1 MTPDLGRAAA
11 WVAAARGWRRAGI
24 GIAAGALA
32 AAAMSPTF
40 VLPLLWIAFP
50 VLVWLTDGARDRL
63 GGFLSGWYFGI
74 GYFAAG
80 LYWISYALLIDPE
93 RYGWLVPFAIAGLG
107 VGLGIFTGL
116 ATLIVHLA
124 RVTGA
129 GRVLM
134 LAAAWTIME
143 WVRGWIFTGFP
154 WNPIG
159 NAWAFDAGP
168 MQLAAVTGVYGL
180 TLMTVAAAAM
190 PATLRRRPVLIAL
203 AVPLLAWIGGQVRLT
218 VAGPSPETGV
228 HLAVVQ
234 PNIPQSLK
242 WDQRLAAQHL
252 MTLMS
257 LSLSPPPPPP
267 DEDDDT
273 PKPAAPRTTT
283 HVIWPESA
291 VPTPLAANEALRHAL
306 AQAVPTGGALITGA
320 PRAEGRGPDLK
331 VWNSLAVLDESGH
344 ITATYDKFHLVPFG
358 EYMPFRGFLPFD
370 KLAVG
375 DIDFSPG
382 PGPRTLAI
390 PGAPPAGPLICYEA
404 IFPGEVV
411 DEANRPQWLLN
422 VTNDAWFGVS
432 SGPHQHFASARMRAV
447 EEGLPLVRAANTG
460 ISGIID
466 GYGRVVA
473 QLGLER
479 AGVIAAALPQALPRT
494 PFSYLGNWLT
504 LTLAGA
510 CAAAAFPLRRRQ

>member
-1 MTPDLGRAAA
+1 
-11 WVAAARGWRRAGI
+11 
-24 GIAAGALA
+24 
-32 AAAMSPTF
+32 
-40 VLPLLWIAFP
+40 
-50 VLVWLTDGARDRL
+50 
-63 GGFLSGWYFGI
+63 
-74 GYFAAG
+74 
-80 LYWISYALLIDPE
+80 
-93 RYGWLVPFAIAGLG
+93 
-107 VGLGIFTGL
+107 
-116 ATLIVHLA
+116 
-124 RVTGA
+124 
-129 GRVLM
+129 
-134 LAAAWTIME
+134 
-143 WVRGWIFTGFP
+143 
-154 WNPIG
+154 
-159 NAWAFDAGP
+159 
-168 MQLAAVTGVYGL
+168 
-180 TLMTVAAAAM
+180 
-190 PATLRRRPVLIAL
+190 
-203 AVPLLAWIGGQVRLT
+203 
-218 VAGPSPETGV
+218 
-228 HLAVVQ
+228 
-234 PNIPQSLK
+234 
-242 WDQRLAAQHL
+242 
-252 MTLMS
+252 
-257 LSLSPPPPPP
+257 
-267 DEDDDT
+267 
-273 PKPAAPRTTT
+273 
-283 HVIWPESA
+283 
-291 VPTPLAANEALRHAL
+291 
-306 AQAVPTGGALITGA
+306 
-320 PRAEGRGPDLK
+320 
-331 VWNSLAVLDESGH
+331 LAVLDESGH